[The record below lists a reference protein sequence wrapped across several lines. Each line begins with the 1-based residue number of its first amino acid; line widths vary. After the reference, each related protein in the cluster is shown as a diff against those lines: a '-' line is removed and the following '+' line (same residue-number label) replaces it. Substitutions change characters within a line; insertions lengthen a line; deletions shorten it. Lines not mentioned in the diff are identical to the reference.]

1 MRSIL
6 TVDAPTQK
14 VVGIRRT
21 GHYEE
26 IGSMIGEL
34 ASFIEADGITVIGP
48 PAFICH
54 EESLEAVQAAAE
66 AGTADIEVAFPIEGE
81 AKGSSEH
88 LVYELPGAKMARII
102 HMGPYRELPD
112 TYQELFR
119 WLAENHLTITGRVRE
134 VYINDPQTTEE
145 DLLVTWIYAPI

>member
-1 MRSIL
+1 MRSLL

-14 VVGIRRT
+14 VIGIRRT
-21 GHYEE
+21 GRYEE
-26 IGSMIGEL
+26 IGPMIMEL
-34 ASFIEADGITVIGP
+34 ASFIEEHKITVIGP

-54 EESLEAVQAAAE
+54 EESLDAVKTAAKS
-66 AGTADIEVAFPIEGE
+66 GTADIEVAFPIEGD
-81 AKGSSEH
+81 ARGIRDIS
-88 LVYELPGAKMARII
+88 VYELPGGKMVRII

-119 WLAENHLTITGRVRE
+119 WLGDNHLVITGPVRE
-134 VYINDPQTTEE
+134 VYINDPKTTDE

>member
-14 VVGIRRT
+14 VIGIRRT
-21 GHYEE
+21 GRYEE
-26 IGSMIGEL
+26 IGPMIMEL
-34 ASFIEADGITVIGP
+34 VSLIEENKITVIGP

-66 AGTADIEVAFPIEGE
+66 AGNADIEIAFPITGE
-81 AKGSSEH
+81 AEGSGDIR
-88 LVYELPGAKMARII
+88 VYELPGGKMARII

-119 WLAENHLTITGRVRE
+119 WLEDNHLTITGPVRE
-134 VYINDPQTTEE
+134 VYINDPETTEE

>member
-6 TVDAPTQK
+6 TVDAPSHK
-14 VVGIRRT
+14 VIGIRRK
-21 GHYEE
+21 GRYEE
-26 IGSMIGEL
+26 IGSMIQDL
-34 ASFIEADGITVIGP
+34 SSFIEEHKITVIGP

-66 AGTADIEVAFPIEGE
+66 SGSADIEVAFPIEGE
-81 AKGSSEH
+81 GEGSGDIR
-88 LVYELPGAKMARII
+88 VYELPGGKMARII

-112 TYQELFR
+112 TYEELFR
-119 WLAENHLTITGRVRE
+119 WLGDNHLTITGPVRE

>member
-14 VVGIRRT
+14 ILGIRRT
-21 GHYEE
+21 GRYED
-26 IGSMIGEL
+26 IGSMIQEL
-34 ASFIEADGITVIGP
+34 ASFIEEHKITVIGP
-48 PAFICH
+48 PAYICH
-54 EESLEAVQAAAE
+54 EDSMDAVKAAAE
-66 AGTADIEVAFPIEGE
+66 AGSADIEVAFPIEGE
-81 AKGSSEH
+81 GKGSGDIH
-88 LVYELPGAKMARII
+88 FYELPGGKMVRII

-119 WLAENHLTITGRVRE
+119 WLGDNHLTITGPMRE
-134 VYINDPQTTEE
+134 VYINDPKTTEE

>member
-6 TVDAPTQK
+6 TIDAPTQK
-14 VVGIRRT
+14 VIGIRRT
-21 GHYEE
+21 GRYEE
-26 IGSMIGEL
+26 IGPMIKEL
-34 ASFIEADGITVIGP
+34 ASFIEEHKITVIGP

-54 EESLEAVQAAAE
+54 EESPDAVQSAAD
-66 AGTADIEVAFPIEGE
+66 AGSADIEVVFPIEGE
-81 AKGSSEH
+81 GKGSGDIRI
-88 LVYELPGAKMARII
+88 YDLPGGQMVRII

-119 WLAENHLTITGRVRE
+119 WLGDNHLVITGPVRE
-134 VYINDPQTTEE
+134 VYINDPKTTEE